1 MHHLHSHQQCANPN
15 CSIYLSTLSD
25 DDDDLNLEGVE
36 LYLIIILICN
46 SLMTSVEHL
55 FMGLLVTWMSFWK
68 SVYLVP
74 LFMVFFF
81 SLNCF
86 VVFELY
92 GFLCIVDVN
101 TLSDISFVVQLLSR
115 VELFCDPYGL

>member
-1 MHHLHSHQQCANPN
+1 MSVG
-15 CSIYLSTLSD
+15 
-25 DDDDLNLEGVE
+25 NLDVFLEK
-36 LYLIIILICN
+36 C
-46 SLMTSVEHL
+46 L
-55 FMGLLVTWMSFWK
+55 FSS
-68 SVYLVP
+68 SVYG
-74 LFMVFFF
+74 FFF

>member
-1 MHHLHSHQQCANPN
+1 M
-15 CSIYLSTLSD
+15 ISD
-25 DDDDLNLEGVE
+25 
-36 LYLIIILICN
+36 
-46 SLMTSVEHL
+46 VEHL
-55 FMGLLVTWMSFWK
+55 FMCLLVTWMSFWK